1 MKKDFFSYLKSYS
14 FDPEK
19 IDRIIVSNFLYSN
32 NIRRCNNRLVEQLRI
47 KEEDLDYGE
56 FERITK
62 SYSIASFEDLI
73 EVFEFVVSPEE
84 KVVTGAVYTP
94 SYVRAYI
101 VDQTIQED
109 SVIDPTFR
117 VCDPACGC
125 SGFLHTSAKRIKQIS
140 GRSYLDIYREN
151 LFGLDIQEFSIRRSE
166 LLLSLAAIVDGE
178 DEDHFEF
185 NLYQGNALNFDWTKT
200 IHDFQGFDSI
210 VGNPPYVCSR
220 NINGES
226 KNLVFNWNV
235 SKSGHPDLYIP
246 FFELGITLLK
256 PNACLGYITM
266 NTFFKSVNGR
276 ALREYFQNQKL
287 DMNILDFGSFQVFES
302 KSTYTCIC
310 LIKNSPSEFLHYVRL
325 SDTSSLLSDGISLE
339 SIEYESLDFEK
350 GWNLQER
357 DILNKIE
364 SIGTPLG
371 KKFTSRNGIATLK
384 NDVYIFEP
392 VKEDDHFYILQNG
405 QKYSIEREACVD
417 IINPNKLTKLD
428 SIESLRKKVI
438 FPYQMENGQT
448 SIIPEEEFSERFP
461 NTYNYLLSKRDI
473 LETRDKGKGEHYDVW
488 YAYGRN
494 QSLESYPFK
503 LFFPHISPTT
513 PNYVINNEPS
523 LLFVNGLAIVGENE
537 QELQYLS
544 KVMSSRLFWF
554 YIVNSSKPY
563 GSGYYSLSR
572 NYIKNFGIYDFS
584 KEQIEHL
591 NCLDS
596 SDEIDGYLEKLYGI
610 NFDKFCLPE
619 RSRRHTLSGLEL
631 NLKSKKVKRNIPRGL
646 LYT

>member
-14 FDPEK
+14 FDPQK
-19 IDRIIVSNFLYSN
+19 IDRIIVSNFLHSN
-32 NIRRCNNRLVEQLRI
+32 NIHSCKNQLVESFRI
-47 KEEDLDYGE
+47 HDTDPDFADLK
-56 FERITK
+56 RIIS
-62 SYSIASFEDLI
+62 SYSISTIEDLI
-73 EVFEFVVSPEE
+73 EAFEFVISPEE

-94 SYVRAYI
+94 NYIREFIVSHVVRDDI
-101 VDQTIQED
+101 HIDQ
-109 SVIDPTFR
+109 SVRI
-117 VCDPACGC
+117 CDPACGC
-125 SGFLHTSAKRIKQIS
+125 SGFLYTAAKRIKEIS
-140 GRSYLDIYREN
+140 GRSYADIYREN
-151 LFGLDIQEFSIRRSE
+151 LFGLDIQEFSIERSE

-178 DEDHFEF
+178 DLEYFNF
-185 NLYQGNALNFDWTKT
+185 NLHRGNALNFDWNEE
-200 IHDFQGFDSI
+200 IADFTGFDAI

-220 NINGES
+220 NIDGES
-226 KNLVFNWNV
+226 KDLVHNWSV

-246 FFELGITLLK
+246 FFELGITFLK
-256 PNACLGYITM
+256 PNASLGYITM

-276 ALREYFQNQKL
+276 ALREYFQNRKL
-287 DMNILDFGSFQVFES
+287 DIDILDFGATQVFES

-310 LIKNSPSEFLHYVRL
+310 LIKNSPSKFLNYVKL
-325 SDTSSLLSDGISLE
+325 SDADSLISEEISLK

-405 QKYSIEREACVD
+405 QQYSIEREACVD

-428 SIESLRKKVI
+428 SIETIRKKAI
-438 FPYQMENGQT
+438 FPYQIENGQPT
-448 SIIPEEEFSERFP
+448 IIPEEEFRTQFP
-461 NTYNYLLSKRDI
+461 NAYNYLLSKKEI
-473 LETRDKGKGEHYDVW
+473 LAARDKGKGKDYDIW

-494 QSLESYPFK
+494 QSLENYQFK
-503 LFFPHISPTT
+503 LFFPHISPSI
-513 PNYVINNEPS
+513 PNYVINDEPS

-537 QELQYLS
+537 LELQYLS
-544 KVMSSRLFWF
+544 KIMSSRLFWF

-572 NYIKNFGIYDFS
+572 NYIKNFGIYDFTTN
-584 KEQIEHL
+584 QIDEL
-591 NCLDS
+591 LSLTSQEEVDQFLENLYEIDLDS
-596 SDEIDGYLEKLYGI
+596 T
-610 NFDKFCLPE
+610 NFNIESQPYTLPDPTGQTQPKPAKE
-619 RSRRHTLSGLEL
+619 Y
-631 NLKSKKVKRNIPRGL
+631 V
-646 LYT
+646 

>member
-1 MKKDFFSYLKSYS
+1 MKRDLFTYLKSYS
-14 FDPEK
+14 FEPEK
-19 IDRIIVSNFLYSN
+19 IDRIIVSNFLRSN
-32 NIRRCNNRLVEQLRI
+32 NIPSCKNRLVEKLRI
-47 KEEDLDYGE
+47 HENDPDFADLQ
-56 FERITK
+56 
-62 SYSIASFEDLI
+62 SIIGSHAISSIEDLI
-73 EVFEFVVSPEE
+73 EAFEFVISPEE

-94 SYVRAYI
+94 NYI
-101 VDQTIQED
+101 REYIINHTIEANELID
-109 SVIDPTFR
+109 SDFR

-125 SGFLHTSAKRIKQIS
+125 SGFLITAAKRLKELT
-140 GRSYLDIYREN
+140 GKSYSEIYREN
-151 LFGLDIQEFSIRRSE
+151 VFGLDVQKFSIKRSE

-178 DEDHFEF
+178 DEEYFDF
-185 NLYQGNALNFDWTKT
+185 NLHEGNALSFDWKNE
-200 IHDFQGFDSI
+200 IHDFMGFDAI

-220 NINGES
+220 NIEGES
-226 KNLVFNWNV
+226 KDLVHNWSV

-276 ALREYFQNQKL
+276 ALREFFQNQKL

-325 SDTSSLLSDGISLE
+325 SDTSSLLSDGISLD
-339 SIEYESLDFEK
+339 SIGYESLDFEK

-405 QKYSIEREACVD
+405 QQYSIEREACVD

-428 SIESLRKKVI
+428 SIESLRKKAI
-438 FPYQMENGQT
+438 FPYQIENGQT
-448 SIIPEEEFSERFP
+448 SVIPEEEFSKRFP
-461 NTYNYLLSKRDI
+461 NTYNYLLSKKDI
-473 LETRDKGKGEHYDVW
+473 LETRDKGKGEYYDVW

-494 QSLESYPFK
+494 QSLESYKFK

-537 QELQYLS
+537 RELQYLS
-544 KVMSSRLFWF
+544 KIMSSRLFWF

-572 NYIKNFGIYDFS
+572 NYIKNFGIYNFS
-584 KEQIEHL
+584 DEQIEHL
-591 NCLDS
+591 IEL
-596 SDEIDGYLEKLYGI
+596 SDKNEIDNYLENLYEM
-610 NFDKFCLPE
+610 D
-619 RSRRHTLSGLEL
+619 L
-631 NLKSKKVKRNIPRGL
+631 NPSKRNVQSQP
-646 LYT
+646 YTLPGRTSQTQPKPAKEYV